1 MSDIKYLVSR
11 ADWLEKE
18 QHRLQKELLKV
29 EKELAQIR
37 LKIAKETT
45 ENLNVNEKEKSYEN
59 DSQR

>member
-37 LKIAKETT
+37 LKIAKETA
-45 ENLNVNEKEKSYEN
+45 EKSDNKKEEKIL
-59 DSQR
+59 